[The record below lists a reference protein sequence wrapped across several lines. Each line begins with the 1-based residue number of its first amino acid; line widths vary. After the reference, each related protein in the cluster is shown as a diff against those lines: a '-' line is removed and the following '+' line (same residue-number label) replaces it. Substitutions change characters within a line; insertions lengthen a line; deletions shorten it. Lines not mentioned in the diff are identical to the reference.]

1 MTTEQA
7 IGEVI
12 RVWGV
17 SAERRLNAVKLLL
30 DGVDHEKV
38 VELVNK
44 MEHDEGAAYAAQ
56 IDLEETNKV
65 FDEFCKGRELEK
77 VPRVNRQAV

>member
-7 IGEVI
+7 IREVI

-30 DGVDHEKV
+30 DGVDHDKV
-38 VELVNK
+38 VQLLNK
-44 MEHDEGAAYAAQ
+44 MEMDEGAAYAAQ
-56 IDLEETNKV
+56 TDLEETNKV
-65 FDEFCKGRELEK
+65 FDELCKGRELE
-77 VPRVNRQAV
+77 VIHPNRQAV